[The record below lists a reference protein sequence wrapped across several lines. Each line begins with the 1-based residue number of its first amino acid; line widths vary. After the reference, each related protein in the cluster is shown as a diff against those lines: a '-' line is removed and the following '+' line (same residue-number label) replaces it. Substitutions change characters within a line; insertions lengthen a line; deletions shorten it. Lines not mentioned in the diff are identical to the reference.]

1 MLTEN
6 DPIEGSDE
14 TLEIEIGVEQNPL
27 AADGGMEGTDELHQN
42 DNTQRI
48 KRMNHENSSDPIP
61 SLRGIDALEVE
72 STVSEVNY
80 ITCNIRVKNLDELK
94 NLLRT
99 GARLVC
105 NRVGVISNKKNLK
118 NHTGRG

>member
-14 TLEIEIGVEQNPL
+14 TLEIEIGVEQNHF
-27 AADGGMEGTDELHQN
+27 AADGDMEGTDELHQN

-48 KRMNHENSSDPIP
+48 KRMIHENSSDPIP
-61 SLRGIDALEVE
+61 SLRGIDALKVK

-80 ITCNIRVKNLDELK
+80 ITCNIRAKNLDELK

-105 NRVGVISNKKNLK
+105 NRVGVISNEKNLK